1 MLKCWEE
8 EEEVVVVV
16 MPTAQ
21 MDIFIAQV
29 VLQESPEKQTLL
41 SLPLF
46 QGKTMP
52 LSLVLEEW
60 AEQVV

>member
-1 MLKCWEE
+1 M
-8 EEEVVVVV
+8 VVAV

-29 VLQESPEKQTLL
+29 GLQESPEKQTLL